1 MINVSFKSSF
11 IVQAPG
17 PSEKSELRNTTGGY
31 SGKLF
36 LKFGQPRFETN
47 DLRTTPGGPAPTRAA
62 KYSSKLPI
70 RLRRE

>member
-47 DLRTTPGGPAPTRAA
+47 DLKTTPREA